1 MRKLKMSEL
10 NRKTKDEFKSSGK
23 TAIVVVL
30 DNVRSLMNVGSIFRT
45 ADAFLLEGIY
55 LCGLTGCPPDKE
67 IHKTALGATE
77 TVHWEHFENTLTAI
91 QKLKEMGYRVFG
103 IEQVEGAVQL
113 DEFVCGPKDKI
124 AVVFGHEV
132 KGVSPEV
139 LLQCEAAI
147 EIPQWGMKHS
157 LNIAVAAGIVIWE
170 LSGKLSLT
178 SSES

>member
-1 MRKLKMSEL
+1 MRKLEMSEL
-10 NRKTKDEFKSSGK
+10 NRKTRDEFKSAGK
-23 TAIVVVL
+23 TQIIVVL

-45 ADAFLLEGIY
+45 SDAFLLEGIY

-77 TVHWEHFENTLTAI
+77 TVHWEYFKDTLSALKKLRENGFRIL
-91 QKLKEMGYRVFG
+91 GV
-103 IEQVEGAVQL
+103 EQAEGAQQL
-113 DEFVCGPKDKI
+113 DQFNCYPGEKL

-132 KGVSPEV
+132 KGVSQEV
-139 LLQCEAAI
+139 LAGCDAVL

-170 LSGKLSLT
+170 LRRKIT
-178 SSES
+178 HPI